1 MIVIKLASLTYNL
14 ILITMAIPGLGS
26 MIGGGLKVGGG
37 IVGGILS
44 AINNRKIKK
53 NIEKQM
59 QENQDWFDRRY
70 NEDATQRADAQR
82 VLTNLNE
89 TIRNRNKQVAGTQAV
104 MGGTEESVASAKA
117 VNNEAIADATSNIA
131 VAAEA
136 RKADIEN
143 TYLSKKDDLNNQLNQ
158 LRGQHGAMIQNAV
171 SGVANAAGGVAEALN
186 YDELLGGK

>member
-14 ILITMAIPGLGS
+14 IIITMAIPGLGS
-26 MIGGGLKVGGG
+26 MIGGGLKVLGG
-37 IVGGILS
+37 IAGGIMS
-44 AINNRKIKK
+44 SVNNRKIKK
-53 NIEKQM
+53 NIEQQM

-70 NEDATQRADAQR
+70 NEDVTQRADAQR

-89 TIRNRNKQVAGTQAV
+89 TIRNRNKQIAGTQAV

-117 VNNEAIADATSNIA
+117 INNEAIADATSNIA

-143 TYLSKKDDLNNQLNQ
+143 TYLANKSDLNDQLNQ
-158 LRGQHGAMIQNAV
+158 LGREHGKMIQNAV

-186 YDELLGGK
+186 YDELFSKK

>member
-1 MIVIKLASLTYNL
+1 MIVIKLALITYNL

-26 MIGGGLKVGGG
+26 MIGGGLKVAGG
-37 IVGGILS
+37 IAGGILS

-53 NIEKQM
+53 NIEQ
-59 QENQDWFDRRY
+59 QQRENQDWFDRRY

-89 TIRNRNKQVAGTQAV
+89 TIRNRNKQIAGTQAV
-104 MGGTEESVASAKA
+104 MGGTEESVAAAKA

-131 VAAEA
+131 VASEA

-143 TYLSKKDDLNNQLNQ
+143 TYLANKSDLNNQLTQ

-171 SGVANAAGGVAEALN
+171 SGIANTAGGVAEALN

>member
-1 MIVIKLASLTYNL
+1 
-14 ILITMAIPGLGS
+14 MAIPGLGS

-53 NIEKQM
+53 NIEQQM
-59 QENQDWFDRRY
+59 RDNQDWFDRRY

-89 TIRNRNKQVAGTQAV
+89 TMRNRNKQVAGAQAV
-104 MGGTEESVASAKA
+104 MGGTEESVAAAKA
-117 VNNEAIADATSNIA
+117 ANNEAIADATSNIA
-131 VAAEA
+131 VASEA

-143 TYLSKKDDLNNQLNQ
+143 TYLANKSELNDQLNQ
-158 LRGQHGAMIQNAV
+158 LRGQHGAMIRDSV
-171 SGVANAAGGVAEALN
+171 SGIANAAGGVAEALN
-186 YDELLGGK
+186 YDELFSKK

>member
-1 MIVIKLASLTYNL
+1 MIVINLASLTYNL

-26 MIGGGLKVGGG
+26 IIGGGLKVAGG
-37 IVGGILS
+37 IAGGIMS

-53 NIEKQM
+53 SIEKQM

-89 TIRNRNKQVAGTQAV
+89 TIRNRNKQIAGTQAV

-117 VNNEAIADATSNIA
+117 INNDAIADATSNIA

-143 TYLSKKDDLNNQLNQ
+143 TYLANKSDLNDQLNQ
-158 LRGQHGAMIQNAV
+158 LGREHGAMIQNAV
-171 SGVANAAGGVAEALN
+171 SGVANAAGGVAESLN

>member
-1 MIVIKLASLTYNL
+1 
-14 ILITMAIPGLGS
+14 

>member
-1 MIVIKLASLTYNL
+1 
-14 ILITMAIPGLGS
+14 MAIPGLGS
-26 MIGGGLKVGGG
+26 MIGGGLKV
-37 IVGGILS
+37 VGGIAGGIMS

-53 NIEKQM
+53 NIEQQM
-59 QENQDWFDRRY
+59 RDNQDWFDRRY

-89 TIRNRNKQVAGTQAV
+89 TIRNRNKQIAGTQAV

-117 VNNEAIADATSNIA
+117 INNDAIADATSNIA
-131 VAAEA
+131 VASEA

-143 TYLSKKDDLNNQLNQ
+143 TYLANKSDLNDQLNQ
-158 LRGQHGAMIQNAV
+158 LGREHGKMIRESV

-186 YDELLGGK
+186 YDELFSKK

>member
-1 MIVIKLASLTYNL
+1 MIVINLASLTYNL
-14 ILITMAIPGLGS
+14 ILITMVIPGLGS
-26 MIGGGLKVGGG
+26 MIGGGLKVAGG
-37 IVGGILS
+37 IAGGIMS

-59 QENQDWFDRRY
+59 KENQDWFDRRY
-70 NEDATQRADAQR
+70 NEDATQQADAQR

-89 TIRNRNKQVAGTQAV
+89 TIRNRNKQVAGAQAV
-104 MGGTEESVASAKA
+104 MGGTEESVAAAKA
-117 VNNEAIADATSNIA
+117 ANNEAIADATSNIA
-131 VAAEA
+131 VASEA

-143 TYLSKKDDLNNQLNQ
+143 TYLANKSDLNNQLNQ

-171 SGVANAAGGVAEALN
+171 SGVANAAGGVAESLN

>member
-1 MIVIKLASLTYNL
+1 MIVINLASLTYNL

-26 MIGGGLKVGGG
+26 MIGGGLKVAGG
-37 IVGGILS
+37 IAGGIMS

-59 QENQDWFDRRY
+59 KENQDWFDRRY

-89 TIRNRNKQVAGTQAV
+89 TIRNRNKQVAGAQAV
-104 MGGTEESVASAKA
+104 MGGTEESVAAAKA
-117 VNNEAIADATSNIA
+117 ANNEAIADATSNIA
-131 VAAEA
+131 VASEA

-143 TYLSKKDDLNNQLNQ
+143 TYLANKSDLNNQLNQ
-158 LRGQHGAMIQNAV
+158 LRGQHGTMIQNAV
-171 SGVANAAGGVAEALN
+171 SGVANAAGGVAESLN

>member
-1 MIVIKLASLTYNL
+1 
-14 ILITMAIPGLGS
+14 

-59 QENQDWFDRRY
+59 KENQDWFDRRY

-89 TIRNRNKQVAGTQAV
+89 TIRNRNKQVAGAQAV
-104 MGGTEESVASAKA
+104 MGGTEESVAAAKA
-117 VNNEAIADATSNIA
+117 ANNEAIADATSNIA
-131 VAAEA
+131 VASEA

>member
-1 MIVIKLASLTYNL
+1 
-14 ILITMAIPGLGS
+14 

-37 IVGGILS
+37 IIGGILS

-53 NIEKQM
+53 NIEQ
-59 QENQDWFDRRY
+59 QQRENQDWFDRRY

-82 VLTNLNE
+82 VLTQLNE
-89 TIRNRNKQVAGTQAV
+89 TIRNRNKSIAGSQAV
-104 MGGTEESVASAKA
+104 MGGTEESVASAKQA
-117 VNNEAIADATSNIA
+117 NNQAIADATSNIA

-143 TYLSKKDDLNNQLNQ
+143 SYLAKKDDLNNQLNQ
-158 LRGQHGAMIQNAV
+158 LRGQHGQMIQNAV

-186 YDELLGGK
+186 YDELFNKK

>member
-1 MIVIKLASLTYNL
+1 
-14 ILITMAIPGLGS
+14 

-59 QENQDWFDRRY
+59 RDNQDWFDRRY

-89 TIRNRNKQVAGTQAV
+89 TIRNRNKQVAGAQAV
-104 MGGTEESVASAKA
+104 MGGTEESVAAAKA
-117 VNNEAIADATSNIA
+117 INNEAIADATSNIA

-158 LRGQHGAMIQNAV
+158 LRGQHGQMIQNAV

>member
-14 ILITMAIPGLGS
+14 ILLDMAIPGLGS
-26 MIGGGLKVGGG
+26 MIGGGLKV
-37 IVGGILS
+37 VGGIAGGIMS

-53 NIEKQM
+53 NIEQQM
-59 QENQDWFDRRY
+59 RENQDWFDRRY

-89 TIRNRNKQVAGTQAV
+89 TIRNRNKQIAGTQAV

-117 VNNEAIADATSNIA
+117 INNEAIADATSNIA

-158 LRGQHGAMIQNAV
+158 LRGQHGQMIQNAV
-171 SGVANAAGGVAEALN
+171 SGVANAAGGVAESLN

>member
-1 MIVIKLASLTYNL
+1 MIVIKLALITYNL
-14 ILITMAIPGLGS
+14 ILITMAIHGLGS
-26 MIGGGLKVGGG
+26 MIGGGLKVLGG
-37 IVGGILS
+37 IAGGIMS
-44 AINNRKIKK
+44 SVNNRKIKK

-89 TIRNRNKQVAGTQAV
+89 TIRNRNKQIAGTQAV

-117 VNNEAIADATSNIA
+117 INNDAIADATSNIA
-131 VAAEA
+131 VASEA

-143 TYLSKKDDLNNQLNQ
+143 TYLSKKDDLNDQLNQ
-158 LRGQHGAMIQNAV
+158 LRGQHGQMIRESV
-171 SGVANAAGGVAEALN
+171 SGIADAAGGVAEALN
-186 YDELLGGK
+186 YDELFKKK

>member
-26 MIGGGLKVGGG
+26 MIGGGLKVLGG
-37 IVGGILS
+37 IAGGIMS
-44 AINNRKIKK
+44 SVNNRKIKK
-53 NIEKQM
+53 NIEQQM
-59 QENQDWFDRRY
+59 RDNQDWFDRRY

-89 TIRNRNKQVAGTQAV
+89 TIRNRNKQVAGAQAV

-117 VNNEAIADATSNIA
+117 INNEAIADATSNIA

-143 TYLSKKDDLNNQLNQ
+143 TYLANKSDLNDQLNQ
-158 LRGQHGAMIQNAV
+158 LSKEHGKMIQNTV
-171 SGVANAAGGVAEALN
+171 SGVANAAGSIAESLN
-186 YDELLGGK
+186 FGGQ